1 MSLTNQEQINEI
13 LTELKIG
20 SILIKR
26 TYDGEKYSRH
36 YFLDERENFVSYR
49 PTQKTLRQPTR
60 CK

>member
-1 MSLTNQEQINEI
+1 MSFTNREHINEI

-26 TYDGEKYSRH
+26 TYDGEKHSHH

-49 PTQKTLRQPTR
+49 PTHKTLTQPTR